1 MEMAGAFLAVP
12 GLVVLLVISP
22 ARAVGQSFTNA
33 PTDLKTNLPLQ
44 QIATGIFQI
53 GQVRLDKVQKTITVP
68 AFVNMTAGLIEYF
81 LVTSSGKTH
90 ESVLR
95 TDVPPYQIHLAMLL
109 LGAKGT
115 TNAFPDDP
123 AKPLPGDQIG
133 IAVRWKLSGK
143 EKQFRGEELVFN
155 TKTKAVMSKGPWV
168 YNGSCVI
175 DGIFIAQ
182 EQGSIISVME
192 DAFAMINNPRSGR
205 EDDKIWIVR
214 SKKVPPL
221 DTPVEIV
228 ISLNNGGA
236 KSRKG

>member
-1 MEMAGAFLAVP
+1 MAGAFLAVP
-12 GLVVLLVISP
+12 GLVILLVISP
-22 ARAVGQSFTNA
+22 ARAAGQSFPNA
-33 PTDLKTNLPLQ
+33 PADPKTNLPLQ

-53 GQVRLDKVQKTITVP
+53 GQVRLDKVQKTIAFP
-68 AFVNMTAGLIEYF
+68 AFVNMTAGLVEYF

-115 TNAFPDDP
+115 TNAFPEDP
-123 AKPLPGDQIG
+123 AKPLPGDRVG
-133 IAVRWKLSGK
+133 VAVRWKLSGK

-155 TKTKAVMSKGPWV
+155 MKAKAVMSKGPWV

-175 DGIFIAQ
+175 DGVFIAQ

-192 DAFAMINNPRSGR
+192 DAFALINNPRPGR
-205 EDDKIWIVR
+205 EDDKIWMVR
-214 SKKVPPL
+214 SKKMPPL
-221 DTPVEIV
+221 DTPIQV
-228 ISLNNGGA
+228 IIHLNNAGG
-236 KSRKG
+236 KTRKG